1 MDEFIRER
9 YELSIERIHG
19 FGEEQLVK
27 EPYRTYFQ
35 FVSMFV
41 DLCDDILKK
50 QMSGEMEHLSKEQ
63 LAEINH
69 KLYED
74 ILVENYETSYANPE
88 YASAVFGEELGKLLC
103 FLYTEI
109 RGDIVYAYEKRVQD
123 MVIYNEALIEIYNL
137 FADEEIQTL
146 LEKADSIEKD
156 VPYHPFKT
164 VAKYV
169 RDILYWCMSD
179 YCDVTLTYRTQ
190 ESLDP
195 TLDFAQKIITE
206 SDLNDL
212 SYLYQFGEYISEEE
226 LKVADFLNGLP
237 EETVKKM
244 ADTFTD
250 GYIRGFQVMGRDL
263 SKKKTVV
270 IRYPLGFERMIREA
284 IKNFER
290 AGLSV
295 IIPRAAV
302 GSMNRNP
309 GGKVGYTSTSPNKQ
323 YDYDHRYDLALFM
336 DKAFR
341 DRKLAVLKSSY
352 EEFKQLA
359 GGYAGPA
366 VVEIFGEDGFTPVN
380 KASAWAFD
388 EKQQKLYLEYR
399 NASMPIVNEYVPGDE
414 TSFTIIAFPVPA
426 IGPDFEGIFE
436 ETIAI
441 NTLDYEKYQKIQQ
454 TLIDTLDTAEYV
466 EVLGKGENNTNMRV
480 YLAELADP
488 LTQTRFE
495 NCVAD
500 VNIPLGEVFTS
511 PKLTGTEGIL
521 NVSSVYVGEIQF
533 KNLTMKFENGRV
545 TEAACDNFVEELSE
559 DASAEAIAEARAAGR
574 KLVIQEIMNQH
585 ESLPLGEFAIG
596 TNTTAYA
603 MAEKYQIIDRLPI
616 LIVEK
621 MGPHFAVGDT
631 CYSWSEDSPMY
642 NPDGKEM
649 IARDNEISILRKEDV
664 SQAYFGAHCDITIPY
679 KELER
684 ITVVRPDGEKVAIIE
699 DGKFVLPG
707 LEELNIPLERS

>member
-1 MDEFIRER
+1 MNDFIRER
-9 YELSIERIHG
+9 YELSMERIGRFAEEEIVNNPYRAYFHSIAG
-19 FGEEQLVK
+19 FIGLCDTVLRVQESGDIRNWKEEQHASLN
-27 EPYRTYFQ
+27 R
-35 FVSMFV
+35 
-41 DLCDDILKK
+41 
-50 QMSGEMEHLSKEQ
+50 
-63 LAEINH
+63 

-74 ILVENYETSYANPE
+74 ILGENYKTSYANPE
-88 YASAVFGEELGKLLC
+88 YAVSVFGEDLGKLLC

-109 RGDIVYAYEKRVQD
+109 RGDIVYAYEQRVED

-137 FADEEIQTL
+137 FADEEVQAL
-146 LEKADSIEKD
+146 LEKQNTVEKD
-156 VPYHPFKT
+156 APYHPFKT
-164 VAKYV
+164 VAKFV

-179 YCDVTLTYRTQ
+179 YCDVTLTYRTR
-190 ESLDP
+190 EVLDP
-195 TLDFAQKIITE
+195 ELDFAKKIIME
-206 SDLNDL
+206 SDLSDL
-212 SYLYQFGEYISEEE
+212 SYLYRFGEYISEEE
-226 LKVADFLNGLP
+226 RKVAAFLNGLP
-237 EETVKKM
+237 EITIKKM
-244 ADTFTD
+244 ADAFTD

-263 SKKKTVV
+263 SKKKSVV
-270 IRYPLGFERMIREA
+270 IRYPLGFERMVREA
-284 IKNFER
+284 VKNFEA

-295 IIPRAAV
+295 IFPRAAV
-302 GSMNRNP
+302 SSMNRNP
-309 GGKVGYTSTSPNKQ
+309 GGKVGYLSTSPNKQ

-341 DRKLAVLKSSY
+341 DRKLAVLKSAY
-352 EEFKQLA
+352 EEYKELA
-359 GGYAGPA
+359 RDYAGPA
-366 VVEIFGEDGFTPVN
+366 VIEIFGEEGFAPVN

-399 NASMPIVNEYVPGDE
+399 NASMPIANEYIPGDE

-426 IGPDFEGIFE
+426 IGSDFEDIFE
-436 ETIAI
+436 ETIEI

-454 TLIDTLDTAEYV
+454 TLIDVLDTAEYV
-466 EVLGKGENNTNMRV
+466 EVVGKGSNCTNMRV
-480 YLAELADP
+480 NLADLENP
-488 LTQTRFE
+488 AAQTRFE

-533 KNLTMKFENGRV
+533 KNLKMKFENGRV
-545 TEAACDNFVEELSE
+545 TEVACDNFLNVLPE
-559 DASAEAIAEARAAGR
+559 DAGEDSIAEAKESGR

-649 IARDNEISILRKEDV
+649 IARDNEVSILRKEDV
-664 SQAYFGAHCDITIPY
+664 SKAYFGAHCDITIPY
-679 KELER
+679 RELDR
-684 ITVVRPDGEKVAIIE
+684 IMVVKPDGEQVAIIKE
-699 DGKFVLPG
+699 GRFVLPG
-707 LEELNIPLERS
+707 LEELNIPFEK